1 MSDKAHTVVDAT
13 IISLANKTTGTAG
26 LAGFIGW
33 LSQINWLGLI
43 GSMVAITG
51 LVISTY
57 YQWRK
62 DKRETELH
70 QEQLRMLYRRS
81 DNE

>member
-1 MSDKAHTVVDAT
+1 MSDKAKTVVEAT
-13 IISLANKTTGTAG
+13 VISLANKTTATAG
-26 LAGFIGW
+26 LTGFIGW

-57 YQWRK
+57 YQWKK

-70 QEQLRMLYRRS
+70 QEKLKMLYRRS
-81 DNE
+81 EIE

>member
-1 MSDKAHTVVDAT
+1 MTDKAQTVVEAAV
-13 IISLANKTTGTAG
+13 ISVANKTTASAG
-26 LAGFIGW
+26 AVGFIGW

-57 YQWRK
+57 FQWKK

-70 QEQLRMLYRRS
+70 QEQLRMLYRRA
-81 DNE
+81 DDE